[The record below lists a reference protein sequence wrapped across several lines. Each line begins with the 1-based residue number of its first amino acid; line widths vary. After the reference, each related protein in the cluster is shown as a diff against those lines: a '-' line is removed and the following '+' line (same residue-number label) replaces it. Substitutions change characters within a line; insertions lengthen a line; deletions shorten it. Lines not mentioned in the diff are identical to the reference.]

1 MDKALPERLCSQR
14 ERRLRW
20 AWIILI
26 SMLVFIVIGVVTGI
40 IGATIASDA
49 CINIGIDIIMISML
63 IGRLAANLLPDSA

>member
-1 MDKALPERLCSQR
+1 MDKVLSETSRPKLARKVK
-14 ERRLRW
+14 W

-26 SMLVFIVIGVVTGI
+26 SMLVFIAIGVVTGI

-49 CINIGIDIIMISML
+49 CINTGIDIIMISML